1 MALYKKRGIGQWY
14 FGREAFERQNADAG
28 GGTLI
33 QDLWEQAKA
42 GSVIRIEDV
51 DYRAMDLLA
60 VFFRKVLMLP
70 RRYKGQMK
78 IHLLGLT
85 VEDLDAEKVKML
97 KEIMK
102 NLGIQ
107 KEQFFMMDHSES
119 FYYYALSQK
128 KELWLHDV
136 VLFSGENDRL
146 WSCVLSRNENTTP
159 QIVTLLKKE
168 YGRLSG
174 DRDLEFSEY
183 IKEVFQGKDH
193 ILQLSGRRWFRGRL
207 DETVCTHAVQWE
219 TGVFR

>member
-1 MALYKKRGIGQWY
+1 MTEEKLYIGMDIGKNHVLVSCFTEGNGEPETLSTIAGSEQYQIPMALYKKRGIGQWY

-102 NLGIQ
+102 KLGIQ

-128 KELWLHDV
+128 KN
-136 VLFSGENDRL
+136 SGCMMWFCFLVKMTGCGAVCFPEMKIRRHR
-146 WSCVLSRNENTTP
+146 SSHCS
-159 QIVTLLKKE
+159 KK
-168 YGRLSG
+168 SMG
-174 DRDLEFSEY
+174 D
-183 IKEVFQGKDH
+183 
-193 ILQLSGRRWFRGRL
+193 
-207 DETVCTHAVQWE
+207 
-219 TGVFR
+219 